1 MNTREP
7 KNHGHTTAPR
17 RVTRAHH
24 DTIASAPRPKTETQL
39 QELMST
45 VLSGFARDQW
55 SKLNTIPFG
64 ECAPIVT
71 LPPPFP
77 VAIGAINSELTLSCD
92 VRAGAPAEINV
103 VSDSSPMHD
112 GRTWEQRRALT
123 NGDSLVL
130 EPTLTGRG
138 PCDSGAI
145 NSMGA
150 A

>member
-64 ECAPIVT
+64 ECSTVVTAPQLLSQVAAVDANSSSCGEALGDESKQPSMASRLT
-71 LPPPFP
+71 PPRPQDS
-77 VAIGAINSELTLSCD
+77 ISINSIPD
-92 VRAGAPAEINV
+92 IA
-103 VSDSSPMHD
+103 
-112 GRTWEQRRALT
+112 RRA
-123 NGDSLVL
+123 
-130 EPTLTGRG
+130 
-138 PCDSGAI
+138 
-145 NSMGA
+145 
-150 A
+150 

>member
-55 SKLNTIPFG
+55 SKLNSTATCIEFVG
-64 ECAPIVT
+64 ARADEAATVGI
-71 LPPPFP
+71 LPRLPAA
-77 VAIGAINSELTLSCD
+77 VAAIISINSIPD
-92 VRAGAPAEINV
+92 IARA
-103 VSDSSPMHD
+103 
-112 GRTWEQRRALT
+112 
-123 NGDSLVL
+123 
-130 EPTLTGRG
+130 
-138 PCDSGAI
+138 
-145 NSMGA
+145 
-150 A
+150 